1 MSKVNVKFIAFALV
15 ILVASTLASTVI
27 AQSVTIEYT
36 IHVDFFAYSCSLD
49 ITKVSLYDPSGDLLG
64 VATSPYG
71 GEVAIS
77 IRTPIPVSSLTATAY
92 GQATWGSYYTWLV
105 SGSGTVNLGSN
116 GDYWI
121 TIRMN
126 QLTT

>member
-1 MSKVNVKFIAFALV
+1 MNVKFVAVALI
-15 ILVASTLASTVI
+15 ILVNSVLITTVI

-49 ITKVSLYDPSGDLLG
+49 ITKVSLYDPSGNLLG

-77 IRTPIPVSSLTATAY
+77 IRTPTPVSTLTATAY
-92 GQATWGSYYTWLV
+92 GQATWGSYYSWQV
-105 SGSGTVNLGSN
+105 SGTSTVNLGST

-126 QLTT
+126 QFTS

>member
-1 MSKVNVKFIAFALV
+1 MSKVNVKVIAFALV

-77 IRTPIPVSSLTATAY
+77 IRTPIPFLASQQLP
-92 GQATWGSYYTWLV
+92 
-105 SGSGTVNLGSN
+105 TVKLPGA
-116 GDYWI
+116 
-121 TIRMN
+121 
-126 QLTT
+126 LTTLGW